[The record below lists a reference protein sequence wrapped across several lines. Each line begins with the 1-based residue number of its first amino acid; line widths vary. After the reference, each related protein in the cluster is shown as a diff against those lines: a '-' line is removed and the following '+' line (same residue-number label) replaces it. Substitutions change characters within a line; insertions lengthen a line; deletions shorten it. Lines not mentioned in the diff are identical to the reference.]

1 MRVIPTRRT
10 FAVGLAAT
18 AVVGASLSAMARMPQ
33 IPADIVAKL
42 TPEQQQAYLAYLQA
56 RNAFDRQHE
65 MYWALI
71 EERRDH
77 RRRKR
82 AAKQPP
88 EVADY
93 VATQPPKY
101 TGPALAPEIAAIVT
115 TLRPAEPEKPLPNVS
130 DYLAAAQSVFGFA
143 PALTTERDFKRR
155 YAIESLNA
163 GLNKMQVVR
172 VYALETGGDGT
183 YDMQAGFHPVTRQGK
198 PISSALGY
206 AQLLAANS
214 TSELVKYG
222 EEFSRRLEFMAA
234 QPNMH
239 PEHVAHWRNKAAILR
254 RMLAATRSIPNQWGE
269 HRKFALTAAGMGIH
283 TINMDADIG
292 PWLQALKLKG
302 ILQTGAEFGR
312 PSMTGGELE
321 MMNLA
326 GPRSGLELMEP
337 IGRTMPT
344 ANVFEQ
350 GGYYRNSI
358 VREKT
363 GGELLTALDFRMD
376 INIRRPGAV
385 EFLAAFDEVMNAIR
399 PVADK
404 PVRSDPIPALLG
416 TFDTQR

>member
-1 MRVIPTRRT
+1 MRAGLSRRGLLG
-10 FAVGLAAT
+10 FAVGAAT
-18 AVVGASLSAMARMPQ
+18 AYGTPVVAQVPLIPIDLAAR
-33 IPADIVAKL
+33 L
-42 TPEQQQAYLAYLQA
+42 TPELQQAYAAHLVAK
-56 RNAFDRQHE
+56 NTFDRQHE

-93 VATQPPKY
+93 VQAQPPKY
-101 TGPALAPEIAAIVT
+101 AGPPMPPEVAKILAD
-115 TLRPAEPEKPLPNVS
+115 LRPPEPEKLMPNVT
-130 DYLAAAQSVFGFA
+130 DYLAAAQAQFGFA
-143 PALTTERDFKRR
+143 PALTTERDFKKR

-222 EEFSRRLEFMAA
+222 DEFIRRLEQMAA

-239 PEHVAHWRNKAAILR
+239 PEHIAHWRGKAAVLR
-254 RMLAATRSIPNQWGE
+254 RMLAAARSIPNQWND
-269 HRKFALTAAGMGIH
+269 HRKFALTPAGMGIH
-283 TINMDADIG
+283 TINMDADLG

-312 PSMTGGELE
+312 IHMSGGELE

-363 GGELLTALDFRMD
+363 GAELLAALDLRMD
-376 INIRRPGAV
+376 VNIRRPGAV
-385 EFLAAFDEVMNAIR
+385 EFLAAFDDVINAIR
-399 PVADK
+399 PVADR
-404 PVRSDPIPALLG
+404 PVRTDPISALIG
-416 TFDTQR
+416 AFDGGR